1 MNHSFYSADRETHR
15 RVIILALVS
24 ATIVAGIVVLPG
36 NSIVTQTARMEGP
49 RTIKATKAHAFT
61 SSEPAI
67 VQ

>member
-1 MNHSFYSADRETHR
+1 M
-15 RVIILALVS
+15 VS
-24 ATIVAGIVVLPG
+24 ATIVAGIVVLLG